1 MSSPIEVKEN
11 KGDVIGV
18 GIDGDNNIIWKN
30 VSIVVNEFSQD
41 CGLTLLSQNHFKEN
55 SDITESVEK
64 WKKGFPFSLES
75 IYQKQEFRRER
86 IVTEIKTKLDEKKR
100 LLVLGES
107 GTSKT
112 TLLMEVLCDCF
123 DNGFMIL
130 YNFGRDSLRNTDA
143 IITKIKGLAYADNK
157 ILIVI
162 DDVQNSKLSLIFSII
177 DALQPLNKN
186 VKDKIHF
193 LLAARQPEFNWIIEK
208 NLWSDTNAVQLIE
221 QLFDE
226 NYKYTVPY
234 FALDE
239 IKKFIVKYKD
249 FLYSTRRDKTIDD
262 NANDILKGTGGY
274 PIMVRFSVLHD
285 GLKVHVKEMYRR
297 VFA

>member
-1 MSSPIEVKEN
+1 
-11 KGDVIGV
+11 
-18 GIDGDNNIIWKN
+18 
-30 VSIVVNEFSQD
+30 
-41 CGLTLLSQNHFKEN
+41 
-55 SDITESVEK
+55 
-64 WKKGFPFSLES
+64 
-75 IYQKQEFRRER
+75 
-86 IVTEIKTKLDEKKR
+86 
-100 LLVLGES
+100 
-107 GTSKT
+107 
-112 TLLMEVLCDCF
+112 MEVLCDCF

-239 IKKFIVKYKD
+239 IKEFIVK
-249 FLYSTRRDKTIDD
+249 
-262 NANDILKGTGGY
+262 
-274 PIMVRFSVLHD
+274 
-285 GLKVHVKEMYRR
+285 
-297 VFA
+297 